1 MFAAPPVIKTEVFAR
16 VPENL
21 RKSGTPSNWIDNQPG
36 LTHTHSFLEG
46 PSFDLDGN
54 LYCVDIAH
62 GRIFKVSNEGVFDV
76 VTEYDGWPNGLKIDK
91 NGQIFIADYK
101 HGIMKLDP
109 KTGRVEAVLER
120 YRAERFK
127 GVNDL
132 VFASNGD
139 MYFTDQG
146 LSGLHDPTGR
156 VFRYRESGALDCIL
170 DNVPSPNGLV
180 LSRDETSLY
189 LAVTRA
195 NAVWRVPFM
204 PDGGVAKVGLYVQMT
219 GGSGPDGMAL
229 DTEGGLAV
237 AHVGFGVVWHFCPR
251 GEPRARIES
260 CEGMLTTNMAYGG
273 ADNRDLF
280 ITESETGTILR
291 AKLDVP
297 GREMYSHI

>member
-21 RKSGTPSNWIDNQPG
+21 RKSGIRSNWIDNQPG
-36 LTHTHSFLEG
+36 LNHTHSFLEG

-91 NGQIFIADYK
+91 HGQIFIADYK

-156 VFRYRESGALDCIL
+156 VFRYRESGVLDCIL
-170 DNVPSPNGLV
+170 DNVPSPNG
-180 LSRDETSLY
+180 
-189 LAVTRA
+189 
-195 NAVWRVPFM
+195 
-204 PDGGVAKVGLYVQMT
+204 YVQMT

-229 DTEGGLAV
+229 DNEGGLAV
-237 AHVGFGVVWHFCPR
+237 AHVGFGVVWHFSPR
-251 GEPRARIES
+251 GEPLARIAS

-297 GREMYSHI
+297 GREMYSHM